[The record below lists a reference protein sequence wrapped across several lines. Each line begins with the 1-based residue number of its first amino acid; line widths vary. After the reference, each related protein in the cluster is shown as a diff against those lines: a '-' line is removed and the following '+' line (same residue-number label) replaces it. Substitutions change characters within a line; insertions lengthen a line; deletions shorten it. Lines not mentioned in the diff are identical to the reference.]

1 MSKYDQL
8 DYKTHSELTNNSYP
22 QCILLS
28 KEEEVTVPDELIGV
42 AVTDFSKNLKLE
54 TENANK
60 MFKFINNNQTI
71 INEKYLQKLKRFN
84 DKMTSKEIKELIIDY
99 LIYYYG
105 EKVDADYFMN
115 NLLGI
120 FNLRNKNY
128 TKEQFEYFIK
138 NEFQKDEILLT
149 NDEDKEKFMN
159 IISDDIQ
166 IIQENDN
173 ITNSI
178 NNSNKN
184 SGSNIIGP

>member
-71 INEKYLQKLKRFN
+71 INDKYLQKLKRFN

-115 NLLGI
+115 NLLDI

>member
-28 KEEEVTVPDELIGV
+28 KEEEVIVPDELIGV

-115 NLLGI
+115 NLLDI

>member
-71 INEKYLQKLKRFN
+71 INEKYLQKLIRFN

-115 NLLGI
+115 NLLDI

>member
-115 NLLGI
+115 NLLDI
-120 FNLRNKNY
+120 FKLRNKNY

>member
-115 NLLGI
+115 NLLDI

-138 NEFQKDEILLT
+138 SEFQKDEILLT

>member
-115 NLLGI
+115 NLLDI

>member
-115 NLLGI
+115 NLLDI

-138 NEFQKDEILLT
+138 DEFQKDEILLT

>member
-71 INEKYLQKLKRFN
+71 INEKYLQKLIRFN

-105 EKVDADYFMN
+105 EKVD
-115 NLLGI
+115 G
-120 FNLRNKNY
+120 
-128 TKEQFEYFIK
+128 TG
-138 NEFQKDEILLT
+138 
-149 NDEDKEKFMN
+149 
-159 IISDDIQ
+159 
-166 IIQENDN
+166 
-173 ITNSI
+173 I
-178 NNSNKN
+178 NNAKRRKVKIKIFKKSANNGIKKYN
-184 SGSNIIGP
+184 

>member
-1 MSKYDQL
+1 
-8 DYKTHSELTNNSYP
+8 
-22 QCILLS
+22 
-28 KEEEVTVPDELIGV
+28 
-42 AVTDFSKNLKLE
+42 
-54 TENANK
+54 
-60 MFKFINNNQTI
+60 
-71 INEKYLQKLKRFN
+71 
-84 DKMTSKEIKELIIDY
+84 MTSKEIKELIIDY

-115 NLLGI
+115 NLLDI

-138 NEFQKDEILLT
+138 NEFQKDEISLT

>member
-42 AVTDFSKNLKLE
+42 AITDFSKNLKLE

-115 NLLGI
+115 NLLDI

>member
-115 NLLGI
+115 NLLDI

-166 IIQENDN
+166 IIQENDS

>member
-8 DYKTHSELTNNSYP
+8 DYKTCSELTNNSYP

-115 NLLGI
+115 NLLDI

>member
-115 NLLGI
+115 NLLDI

-138 NEFQKDEILLT
+138 NEFQKDEISLT

>member
-71 INEKYLQKLKRFN
+71 INEKYLQKLIRFN

-115 NLLGI
+115 NLLDI

-166 IIQENDN
+166 IVRENDN

>member
-1 MSKYDQL
+1 M
-8 DYKTHSELTNNSYP
+8 
-22 QCILLS
+22 
-28 KEEEVTVPDELIGV
+28 TVPDELIGV

-115 NLLGI
+115 NLLDI

>member
-60 MFKFINNNQTI
+60 MFKIINNNQTI

-115 NLLGI
+115 NLLDI